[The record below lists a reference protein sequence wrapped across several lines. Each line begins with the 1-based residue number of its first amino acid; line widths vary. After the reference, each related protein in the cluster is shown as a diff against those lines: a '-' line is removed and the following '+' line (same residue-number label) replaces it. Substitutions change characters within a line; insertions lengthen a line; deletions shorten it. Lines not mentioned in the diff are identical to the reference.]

1 MFKIPRLLTM
11 MFMQY
16 FVQGAWNMTIGAV
29 LATYSMKGIIGS
41 TYSLLGLATIIS
53 PLFIGMIADRF
64 FPSQKVISILHIL
77 NGAVLLLLPNYI
89 LAGNVNAFLALI
101 FVVGLLYYP
110 TTALSNSIAFHH
122 ISDQKLFPY
131 IRVFGN
137 IGFIVIGLI
146 MGYYE
151 I

>member
-1 MFKIPRLLTM
+1 MFKIPRLLVM

-29 LATYSMKGIIGS
+29 LATYGLREIIGS

-64 FPSQKVISILHIL
+64 FASQKVISILHIL
-77 NGAVLLLLPNYI
+77 NGLVLFLIPAYVLD
-89 LAGNVNAFLALI
+89 GNVNIFLALI

-110 TTALSNSIAFHH
+110 TTALSNSISFHH
-122 ISDQKLFPY
+122 IS
-131 IRVFGN
+131 V
-137 IGFIVIGLI
+137 
-146 MGYYE
+146 
-151 I
+151 